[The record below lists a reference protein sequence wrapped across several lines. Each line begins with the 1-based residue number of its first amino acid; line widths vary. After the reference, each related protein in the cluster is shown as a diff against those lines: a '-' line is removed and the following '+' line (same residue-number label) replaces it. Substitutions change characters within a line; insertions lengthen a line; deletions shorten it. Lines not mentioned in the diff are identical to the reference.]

1 MTDWPSVGV
10 VIPTHDRPQQM
21 RAALRSVLTQ
31 FYPGELEV
39 IVVFDR
45 AKPAPGLEEELNGGS
60 GEASKRPVRVVRNER
75 TPGLAGARNTG
86 ITALETD
93 LVAFLDDDDEWLPG
107 KLTAQVAA
115 LGTEAELCTT
125 AIEVDYRGRRN
136 ARLAQRSTVRHVDL
150 LRSRMMMLHS
160 STFLFRR
167 SALLGGL
174 GLVAEDAPGSQNEDW
189 DMLLRASRRRP
200 IAHVDVPYALVN
212 WAGSHFETRWDTKI
226 SSLRWILD
234 RHPEIHGS
242 PEGAA
247 RVYGQIACWHAAIG
261 DRKEAL
267 RWALRATKANPGE
280 PRAAVAAA
288 AAAGI
293 VGVPAVMAALHRRG
307 RGI

>member
-1 MTDWPSVGV
+1 MTDWPSEGI
-10 VIPTHDRPQQM
+10 VIPTHSRPQQV

-39 IVVFDR
+39 VVVYDR
-45 AKPAPGLEEELNGGS
+45 AKPDEEVAED
-60 GEASKRPVRVVRNER
+60 GERPVRVVKNER

-86 ITALETD
+86 ITALDTD

-107 KLTAQVAA
+107 KLAAQVTA

-125 AIEVDYRGRRN
+125 AIEVDYHGRRN
-136 ARLAQRSTVRHVDL
+136 PRLAQKTMVRHVDL

-160 STFLFRR
+160 STFLLRR
-167 SALLGGL
+167 AALMGGL

-247 RVYGQIACWHAAIG
+247 RVYGQIACWHAATG